1 MKFNYKHIFVATALI
16 AGACDVEEKL
26 PYPEFA
32 DGVSFRAI
40 ATPYNSRPQFSA
52 ADPGKA
58 VTYNFFSYNPENISK
73 ADIYVSYLPTTAIP
87 AILGTV
93 SHANYIVQNNPAGT
107 AGLITQVPE
116 SGNLPPTFNYQRYG
130 QLIAGSN
137 LAATNPVTFTPTPR
151 VLLRTIQGSE
161 LANNHS
167 FTLNDVVTALGIP
180 VPTATSTNIAN
191 QAVFFLTFEVFDLDG
206 NKFTYLNGSPSIL
219 AGGPQGRAV
228 IKTFVDNSTTPPTNR
243 AYQVMLSG
251 NEGSPFT
258 PAASV
263 RLAP

>member
-1 MKFNYKHIFVATALI
+1 MKFNYKHILVATALI

-40 ATPYNSRPQFSA
+40 PAPYISRPQFSA

-58 VTYNFFSYNPENISK
+58 VTYNFFSYNADNVSK
-73 ADIYVSYLPTTAIP
+73 ADIFVSYLPTTAVP
-87 AILGTV
+87 AALGTV
-93 SHANYIVQNNPAGT
+93 SHANYIVQNNPAGI
-107 AGLITQVPE
+107 AGVIAQVPE
-116 SGNLPPTFNYQRYG
+116 SGNLPPTFNYQRYA

-137 LAATNPVTFTPTPR
+137 LATPAVTFPATPR

-167 FTLNDVVTALGIP
+167 FTLNEVVSALGIP
-180 VPTATSTNIAN
+180 VPTASSSNIAN
-191 QAVFFLTFEVFDLDG
+191 QAVFFLTFEVYDLEG
-206 NKFTYLNGSPSIL
+206 NKYSYLNGSPSIL

-228 IKTFVDNSTTPPTNR
+228 AKTFVDNTTTPPTNR
-243 AYQVMLSG
+243 AYQIMLTG

-258 PAASV
+258 PGASI